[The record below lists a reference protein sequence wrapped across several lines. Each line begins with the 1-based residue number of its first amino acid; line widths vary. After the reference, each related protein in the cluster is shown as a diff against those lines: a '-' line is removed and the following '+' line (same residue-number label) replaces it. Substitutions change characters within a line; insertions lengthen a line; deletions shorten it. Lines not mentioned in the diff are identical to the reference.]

1 MGSDEILTS
10 LCSCP
15 GNDDGQVFAGTYS
28 CLLVNIVIAR
38 ELSFY
43 ILTIYIPCFMIVL
56 VSWFSFWLDY
66 KAVPARVALG
76 VTTLLAMST
85 TMGSIQRSLPPVAY
99 TKAVDVWS
107 GVCVFFVFSA
117 LLEYALVNYASR
129 WRYFLPSDWNKI
141 LSEISWLWQ
150 AEILQSRSDAQR
162 ASKQKEMKEKELELC
177 AFNAEHIED
186 SGHTQSLVRFVWNAN
201 AVHGHSFMLG
211 HCGVWCSCQGLLVS
225 TVKSFPE
232 GSQDKGWSKDNFK
245 SKKVLKKIRL
255 RTQTATGCSWG
266 EKRKQAW
273 EWTVHWTLCVC
284 VWRHLAVWQC
294 VDSTLWRHLASGK
307 TKAGPRNWVLG
318 NLTGKTKTAQ
328 ECFSK
333 QGSFIRKWSGGL
345 IICATKNISCCQC
358 WPF

>member
-1 MGSDEILTS
+1 LI
-10 LCSCP
+10 CSCP
-15 GNDDGQVFAGTYS
+15 MFLALFPFDEQTCPLSIASYGWTKNDLIYIWKDKGALQFAGNLSLPGGFKMANSSNKYCDVATATGEYS
-28 CLLVNIVIAR
+28 CLKVDLVFAR

-129 WRYFLPSDWNKI
+129 
-141 LSEISWLWQ
+141 
-150 AEILQSRSDAQR
+150 SDAQR

-186 SGHTQSLVRFVWNAN
+186 SGHTHSLDP
-201 AVHGHSFMLG
+201 
-211 HCGVWCSCQGLLVS
+211 LLRRIEGAHLIPPGSILPPRIPTNRVS
-225 TVKSFPE
+225 AWFS
-232 GSQDKGWSKDNFK
+232 NFK
-245 SKKVLKKIRL
+245 FAAKKIDVFSRVL
-255 RTQTATGCSWG
+255 FPGVFAVFNFLY
-266 EKRKQAW
+266 
-273 EWTVHWTLCVC
+273 WTYF
-284 VWRHLAVWQC
+284 
-294 VDSTLWRHLASGK
+294 
-307 TKAGPRNWVLG
+307 
-318 NLTGKTKTAQ
+318 LTREQ
-328 ECFSK
+328 REREE
-333 QGSFIRKWSGGL
+333 Q
-345 IICATKNISCCQC
+345 
-358 WPF
+358 